1 MKLIYGRTNKIVD
14 TNMRDAQIGA
24 RKNKS
29 VRNHLFFLN
38 LILSDVMATKN
49 NESID
54 INVLDLTRCLI
65 KKRF

>member
-1 MKLIYGRTNKIVD
+1 
-14 TNMRDAQIGA
+14 MRDAQIGA

-29 VRNHLFFLN
+29 VRNHSFFLN

-54 INVLDLTRCLI
+54 INVLDLTRCLMQ
-65 KKRF
+65 KRF